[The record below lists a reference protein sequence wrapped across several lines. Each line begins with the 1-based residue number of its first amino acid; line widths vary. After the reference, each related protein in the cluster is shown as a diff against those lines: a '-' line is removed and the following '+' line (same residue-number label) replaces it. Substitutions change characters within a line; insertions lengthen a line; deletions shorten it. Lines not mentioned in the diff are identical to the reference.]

1 MIDVTV
7 IVWLGLTFSL
17 GAIVER
23 MKKKKGN
30 YYLDC

>member
-23 MKKKKGN
+23 IKKKKVK
-30 YYLDC
+30 